1 MSILKDHDTWDVRM
15 SGGGGPQRHRDDG
28 LENWLWILVEKEI
41 MGGWFRILDSDYRQ
55 VPKSE
60 VNVYVCRGGRGKVL
74 DGSSGNAR
82 D

>member
-41 MGGWFRILDSDYRQ
+41 MGGWFRIDL
-55 VPKSE
+55 
-60 VNVYVCRGGRGKVL
+60 
-74 DGSSGNAR
+74 
-82 D
+82 